1 MRYGVI
7 LCVFCTMI
15 GALWAN
21 PFTGKKDTPAPIRT
35 EKPADF
41 MVNRQAQLH
50 TKLGDAIYEWTQTHS
65 AQAFWAIIALAFF
78 YGIIHALGP
87 GHRKALV
94 FSFYLT
100 RNAPAWE
107 PAVTS
112 LTLAGLHGVTS
123 LLVLLIFRNVS
134 GAISA
139 HTDSAAIYLEGLS
152 LILLLLLSGASI
164 LHLLAGIFPNRFP
177 HFRLSRRSVAPAQN
191 GKAAFNTG
199 RHGFGSGVSTG
210 SGSSSL
216 SSASSGSASDSSTGY
231 GSVSFGSASYGSAN
245 YGAAR
250 YKNYRPQR
258 RNAENIQWGVFLL
271 SGMYPCPA
279 ALLVLVLVST
289 LDAAG
294 IGIIAIIGISAGMA
308 VPITVAAYFAW
319 AGRQRLFKRIGKTQ
333 RYAETIALV
342 LSLAAY
348 SAIFI
353 FSLTAVLP
361 FIKSVICG

>member
-1 MRYGVI
+1 MMRYGI
-7 LCVFCTMI
+7 IFFIFCSMS
-15 GALWAN
+15 GVLWAN
-21 PFTGKKDTPAPIRT
+21 PFTGTQDTPAPIRT
-35 EKPADF
+35 EQPADF

-65 AQAFWAIIALAFF
+65 AQAFWAITALAFL
-78 YGIIHALGP
+78 YGMMHALGP

-100 RNAPAWE
+100 RNAPVWE

-123 LLVLLIFRNVS
+123 LLVLLMFRNVS

-139 HTDSAAIYLEGLS
+139 HTDFAAIYLEGVS

-177 HFRLSRRSVAPAQN
+177 HFRLSRRSVAHAQTD
-191 GKAAFNTG
+191 KPAFNTG
-199 RHGFGSGVSTG
+199 RNGFGSGVSTG

-216 SSASSGSASDSSTGY
+216 SSASSGVASYSSASFGAASYGSTGH
-231 GSVSFGSASYGSAN
+231 GSAN
-245 YGAAR
+245 YGSAR

-258 RNAENIQWGVFLL
+258 RTVGNMQWGAFLL

-294 IGIIAIIGISAGMA
+294 IGIIAIIGMSAGMA
-308 VPITVAAYFAW
+308 VPITVAAYLAW

-333 RYAETIALV
+333 RYAETAAVILA
-342 LSLAAY
+342 LAAY

-361 FIKSVICG
+361 FIKSVID

>member
-152 LILLLLLSGASI
+152 LILLLLLSGASL

-177 HFRLSRRSVAPAQN
+177 H
-191 GKAAFNTG
+191 
-199 RHGFGSGVSTG
+199 
-210 SGSSSL
+210 
-216 SSASSGSASDSSTGY
+216 SA
-231 GSVSFGSASYGSAN
+231 
-245 YGAAR
+245 
-250 YKNYRPQR
+250 
-258 RNAENIQWGVFLL
+258 
-271 SGMYPCPA
+271 
-279 ALLVLVLVST
+279 
-289 LDAAG
+289 
-294 IGIIAIIGISAGMA
+294 
-308 VPITVAAYFAW
+308 
-319 AGRQRLFKRIGKTQ
+319 
-333 RYAETIALV
+333 
-342 LSLAAY
+342 
-348 SAIFI
+348 
-353 FSLTAVLP
+353 
-361 FIKSVICG
+361 

>member
-7 LCVFCTMI
+7 LCVFCTMS

-231 GSVSFGSASYGSAN
+231 GSASYGSAN

-258 RNAENIQWGVFLL
+258 RTVGNMQWGAFLL

-294 IGIIAIIGISAGMA
+294 IGIIA
-308 VPITVAAYFAW
+308 VPITIAAYLAW

-333 RYAETIALV
+333 RYAETAALV

>member
-199 RHGFGSGVSTG
+199 RHGFGSSVSTG

>member
-41 MVNRQAQLH
+41 MVHRQAQLH

-100 RNAPAWE
+100 RHAPAWE

-123 LLVLLIFRNVS
+123 LIVLLMFRNVS

-216 SSASSGSASDSSTGY
+216 SSASSGSASDSSTG
-231 GSVSFGSASYGSAN
+231 FGSASYGSAN

-258 RNAENIQWGVFLL
+258 RTVGNMQWGAFLL

-308 VPITVAAYFAW
+308 VPITVAAYLAW

>member
-1 MRYGVI
+1 M
-7 LCVFCTMI
+7 
-15 GALWAN
+15 
-21 PFTGKKDTPAPIRT
+21 
-35 EKPADF
+35 
-41 MVNRQAQLH
+41 
-50 TKLGDAIYEWTQTHS
+50 
-65 AQAFWAIIALAFF
+65 
-78 YGIIHALGP
+78 
-87 GHRKALV
+87 
-94 FSFYLT
+94 
-100 RNAPAWE
+100 
-107 PAVTS
+107 
-112 LTLAGLHGVTS
+112 
-123 LLVLLIFRNVS
+123 
-134 GAISA
+134 
-139 HTDSAAIYLEGLS
+139 
-152 LILLLLLSGASI
+152 ILLLLLSGASI

-258 RNAENIQWGVFLL
+258 RNAENIQWGACLL